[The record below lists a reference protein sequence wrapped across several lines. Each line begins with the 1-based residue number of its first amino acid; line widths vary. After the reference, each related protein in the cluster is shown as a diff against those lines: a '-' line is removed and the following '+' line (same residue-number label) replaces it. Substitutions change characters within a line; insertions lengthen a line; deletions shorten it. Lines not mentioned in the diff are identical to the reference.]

1 MRIAATCIALALP
14 CVVSATTYCSFEQE
28 CFEADACGDA
38 AFLFEYTDNANGA
51 RLQQGVTA
59 STEFGDLGGYVMR
72 RDETS
77 VSYAFEGPGA
87 MYFLTVEDAVARLS
101 VHMEGPIVVTYLG
114 RCEGL

>member
-1 MRIAATCIALALP
+1 MRIAAVCLAMALP
-14 CVVSATTYCSFEQE
+14 GMVSATTYCSFEQE

-38 AFLFEYTDNANGA
+38 GFLFEYIDNANGA

-59 STEFGDLGGYVMR
+59 STEFGDLGGYVLR
-72 RDETS
+72 RDESS

-87 MYFLTVEDAVARLS
+87 MYFLTVENAAARLS
-101 VHMEGPIVVTYLG
+101 VHMEGPMVVTYLG